1 MKLKITGVLVALI
14 VLVGSAVAFAQGGA
28 STQKTAPAAKPP
40 AAGAYDKALLT
51 PAALN
56 AKAPETYDVKFSTT
70 VGDFV
75 IHVTRA
81 WAPLGADRF
90 YNLVKHHFYD
100 NVGFYRAIPGFMA
113 QFGIG
118 AIPEVDRVW
127 NHSDFKDDPVRHS
140 NTRGTITFA
149 TAGANTR
156 TTQLFINFVNN
167 AGLDPQGFAPFG
179 EVTSGMDIVDKIN
192 TSYQNLDPQKIS
204 DGGKAYLEKNYP
216 NLTFIKTA
224 TLMDAA
230 PATPKP

>member
-1 MKLKITGVLVALI
+1 MKLKMSGILAALI
-14 VLVGSAVAFAQGGA
+14 ILAGATVAFAQGGA
-28 STQKTAPAAKPP
+28 SMQKTAPAAKPP
-40 AAGAYDKALLT
+40 AAAAYDKALLT
-51 PAALN
+51 PSALT

-75 IHVTRA
+75 VHVTRA

-100 NVGFYRAIPGFMA
+100 GVGFYRAIGGFMA

-118 AIPEVDRVW
+118 AIPEVDKAW
-127 NHSDFKDDPVRHS
+127 NNANIKDDPVRHS

-149 TAGANTR
+149 TAGPNTR

-167 AGLDPQGFAPFG
+167 SGLDPQGFAAFG
-179 EVTSGMDIVDKIN
+179 EVSSGMDVVDKIN

-204 DGGKAYLEKNYP
+204 AGGKAYLEKNYP

-224 TLMDAA
+224 SLVEAA